1 MTSKI
6 IKYPVKG
13 NEYGGEKTL
22 LCRVSPLKKSISHRI
37 SVVCSSHG
45 SKTTFIHLNPP
56 LAVAYFPPQKET
68 PPNTLLLRPN
78 LFRNKKHPLAV
89 HPPRLASLYL
99 RRGGRMGE
107 LDAGPGGSLC
117 REAAGGAAS
126 LLSAGGAA
134 GSAMQPLELP
144 FLVGGG

>member
-37 SVVCSSHG
+37 GVVCSSHG
-45 SKTTFIHLNPP
+45 SKTTFNPLKSP

-68 PPNTLLLRPN
+68 PPTPSSSAQISSETKSILWPCILPGS
-78 LFRNKKHPLAV
+78 HPFTC
-89 HPPRLASLYL
+89 
-99 RRGGRMGE
+99 GGVDGWVSSMPAR
-107 LDAGPGGSLC
+107 GGSLC

-126 LLSAGGAA
+126 LLSAKGAA